1 MYRPAAIKQLETL
14 ADEVGARFEPSTVD
28 ERPVDIVNRALKNA
42 KTAFSD
48 VLLVDT
54 AGRLAIDEEMMA
66 EISAL
71 HKAIN
76 PVETLFVI
84 DAMTGQDAVN
94 TATAFDRAW
103 HYRCDPDQGRR
114 RHPRRCRALSS
125 LGDG

>member
-94 TATAFDRAW
+94 TATAFDRTL
-103 HYRCDPDQGRR
+103 
-114 RHPRRCRALSS
+114 ALTGVILTKVDADTRGGAAVSP
-125 LGDG
+125 LGNG